1 MLARKGRGIDL
12 VFESCVEKELEAKMP
27 NGARNK
33 IKLKVANLYSIIAT
47 KGFAFYERGSE
58 KDAYDIYWLFKNHP
72 KGESGVIKELS
83 RMKNNKLF
91 IQALNLIK
99 ESFKNLDSL
108 GPVAVA
114 NFFEPSEAEER
125 EIIQRD
131 SYETINR
138 IMKYLKI

>member
-1 MLARKGRGIDL
+1 
-12 VFESCVEKELEAKMP
+12 
-27 NGARNK
+27 
-33 IKLKVANLYSIIAT
+33 
-47 KGFAFYERGSE
+47 
-58 KDAYDIYWLFKNHP
+58 
-72 KGESGVIKELS
+72 
-83 RMKNNKLF
+83 MKNNKLF